1 MPQPTTT
8 GEVLRLLKQ
17 RHGERNVVI
26 TSIHLEG
33 DVRKT
38 RVSLPTNLPHIALEH
53 WPLAVPYAVF
63 TDAAPVTQPARWL
76 RSPMTGHAWTLHLLT
91 VRMGLE
97 YLGVAVMDVLAG
109 DDPET
114 RPPTLVVVAPSRHM
128 PKTPGISIP
137 PGTLTESVVTLH
149 GAERVIPVI
158 VAARATVTLTRA
170 EADEAE
176 GRPRVRRSDLC
187 PNCDEIRCKHGLY
200 WACGR
205 DEDCAECAHADEGE
219 KGDKR

>member
-8 GEVLRLLKQ
+8 GEVLRLLQQ
-17 RHGERNVVI
+17 RHGARNVVI

-33 DVRKT
+33 DVRKI

-63 TDAAPVTQPARWL
+63 TDASPVTQPARWL
-76 RSPMTGHAWTLHLLT
+76 RSPMTGHEWTLHLLT

-97 YLGVAVMDVLAG
+97 YLGVSVMDVLAG
-109 DDPET
+109 DDPEAAT
-114 RPPTLVVVAPSRHM
+114 PPRLVVTTSGRALPR
-128 PKTPGISIP
+128 TPGISGP
-137 PGTLTESVVTLH
+137 LQGPEG
-149 GAERVIPVI
+149 VIPVI
-158 VAARATVTLTRA
+158 ETACGLSRAA
-170 EADEAE
+170 ADEAE
-176 GRPRVRRSDLC
+176 GRPRIRRAELC
-187 PNCDEIRCKHGLY
+187 PNCDEIRCKHGLC